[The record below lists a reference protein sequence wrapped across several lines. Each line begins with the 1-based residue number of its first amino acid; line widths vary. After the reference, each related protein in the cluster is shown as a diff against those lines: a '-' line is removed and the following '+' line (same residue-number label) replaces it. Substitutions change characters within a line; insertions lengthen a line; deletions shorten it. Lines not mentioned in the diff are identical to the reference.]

1 MSRRRIS
8 VQTALKQ
15 SIERG
20 AKLLVAVSG
29 GKDSITLLHG
39 LLSIQRL
46 LGLSIEVCHVDH
58 RLRPDSGRDA
68 EFVRGLCAHAGVE
81 CHIVT
86 LESRPSGENLEAWAR
101 DRRYQAFSEVLRRRG
116 LDVVVTAHN
125 ANDVAETLL
134 MRLIANKELNTIEY
148 SDPVRGCLRPL
159 ITVSRQQIEEYVLAH
174 ALEFVDDPSNS
185 DVSFVRNRV
194 RAELIPLLSERFD
207 PSIAWI
213 LSEQARVVAEDCEGL
228 QEIAGVAA
236 ATVGPLEERS
246 QAWLARLHK
255 VFGQNPPAVRWRI
268 VQAIFAPFLGFTVGV
283 HKAKAIL
290 DVLEAMEGVIQLGP
304 SVSLVVSK
312 GEAWL
317 ERVASGD

>member
-46 LGLSIEVCHVDH
+46 LGLTIEVCHVDH
-58 RLRPDSGRDA
+58 KLRSDSGRDA
-68 EFVRGLCAHAGVE
+68 EFVRDLCARQGIE

-86 LESRPSGENLEAWAR
+86 LEPRPARENLEAWAR
-101 DRRYQAFSEVLRRRG
+101 NRRYEAFSEVLRRRG
-116 LDVVVTAHN
+116 LDLVVTAHN

-148 SDPVRGCLRPL
+148 SDPVRSCLRPL
-159 ITVSRQQIEEYVLAH
+159 ITVSRPQIEEYVLGH
-174 ALEFVDDPSNS
+174 ALEFVEDPTNA
-185 DVSFVRNRV
+185 DVSFIRNRV
-194 RAELIPLLSERFD
+194 RAELIPLLGERFD
-207 PSIAWI
+207 PSIVWI
-213 LSEQARVVAEDCEGL
+213 LSEQARVIAEDCDGL
-228 QEIAGVAA
+228 RQIAEVAA
-236 ATVGPLEERS
+236 AAVGPLAEQS
-246 QAWLARLHK
+246 PTWLQRLRESL
-255 VFGQNPPAVRWRI
+255 GQSPVAVRWRI
-268 VQAIFAPFLGFTVGV
+268 VQLIFTPFLGFSVGV

-290 DVLEAMEGVIQLGP
+290 EVLQAMEGSIQLGP
-304 SVSLVVSK
+304 AVILMVSK
-312 GEAWL
+312 DGAWL
-317 ERVASGD
+317 DRSLGA

>member
-1 MSRRRIS
+1 VSRRRVS

-15 SIERG
+15 SIDRG

-29 GKDSITLLHG
+29 GKDSVTLLHG

-46 LGLSIEVCHVDH
+46 LELSIEVCHVDH

-68 EFVRGLCAHAGVE
+68 EFVRDLCARRGVE
-81 CHIVT
+81 CHVVT
-86 LESRPSGENLEAWAR
+86 LESRPPQENLEAWAR
-101 DRRYQAFSEVLRRRG
+101 NRRYEVFSEVLRRRG

-159 ITVSRQQIEEYVLAH
+159 IVVSRPQIDEYVLAH
-174 ALEFVDDPSNS
+174 ALEFVEDPSNA

-194 RAELIPLLSERFD
+194 RAELIPLLSECFD
-207 PSIAWI
+207 PSIVWI
-213 LSEQARVVAEDCEGL
+213 LSEQARVVAEDCDGL
-228 QEIAGVAA
+228 QQIAGVAA
-236 ATVGPLEERS
+236 ASVGRLEERS
-246 QAWLARLHK
+246 SRWLTRLRE
-255 VFGQNPPAVRWRI
+255 VLGQSPAAVRWRI
-268 VQAIFAPFLGFTVGV
+268 VQALFTPFLGFSVGV

-290 DVLEAMEGVIQLGP
+290 EVLEMAEGAIQLGP
-304 SVSLVVSK
+304 SLTLMVSR

-317 ERVASGD
+317 ERTTLSE

>member
-29 GKDSITLLHG
+29 GKDSVTLLHG

-46 LGLSIEVCHVDH
+46 LGLTIEVCHVDH
-58 RLRPDSGRDA
+58 KLRSDSGRDA
-68 EFVRGLCAHAGVE
+68 EFVRDLCARKGVE

-86 LESRPSGENLEAWAR
+86 LETRPPRENLEAWAR
-101 DRRYQAFSEVLRRRG
+101 NRRYEAFSEVLRRRQLG
-116 LDVVVTAHN
+116 VVVTAHN

-148 SDPVRGCLRPL
+148 SDPVRACLRPL
-159 ITVSRQQIEEYVLAH
+159 ITVSRAQIEEYVLAH
-174 ALEFVDDPSNS
+174 ALEFVEDPSNA

-194 RAELIPLLSERFD
+194 RAELIPLLGERFD
-207 PSIAWI
+207 SSIVWI
-213 LSEQARVVAEDCEGL
+213 LSEQARVVAEDCDGL
-228 QEIAGVAA
+228 QEIAAVVA

-246 QAWLARLHK
+246 PAWLTRLRA
-255 VFGQNPPAVRWRI
+255 VLEQSPPAVRWRI
-268 VQAIFAPFLGFTVGV
+268 VQALFTPFLGFSVGV

-290 DVLEAMEGVIQLGP
+290 EVLESADGSIQLGP
-304 SVSLVVSK
+304 SVTLMVSK
-312 GEAWL
+312 GGAWL
-317 ERVASGD
+317 DRSLGV